1 MIWWAR
7 SSRDCAGRGRT
18 PGRDE
23 SPTVSRGLSVK
34 WHRDIAPPVI
44 LVVILALG
52 WYFVAKVGGLGSFV
66 LPSPVDVARAAW
78 ETRGLLL
85 DAVGTTMLATVIGLA
100 LALVAGVGLAALV
113 DFWPLARRALYPL
126 LVVSQTIQILAIA
139 PILVIWF
146 GFGMAPTVSIVVL
159 FCFFPLTIST
169 ADGLSSSDPELI
181 ALLRAMGAK
190 RRQIWKMVRVP
201 SALPSFFTGLRM
213 AVTYSVVAATIGEWV
228 GGSPGLG
235 LYLLRS
241 KNSLATDQVFAA
253 MFVTSLL
260 SVALFLLVRA
270 IERTALPWYYSSQR
284 EEQWEGQGIY

>member
-1 MIWWAR
+1 MKWR
-7 SSRDCAGRGRT
+7 RD
-18 PGRDE
+18 
-23 SPTVSRGLSVK
+23 V
-34 WHRDIAPPVI
+34 APPVALI
-44 LVVILALG
+44 VILALG
-52 WYFVAKVGGLGSFV
+52 WYFVTRVSGLGSFV
-66 LPSPVDVARAAW
+66 LPSPVDVARAGW
-78 ETRGLLL
+78 ETRDLLL
-85 DAVGTTMLATVIGLA
+85 DAIGTTLLATSIGLA
-100 LALVAGVGLAALV
+100 LAILAGIGLAALV

-169 ADGLSSSDPELI
+169 ADGLASSDPEAI
-181 ALLRAMGAK
+181 ALLRTMGAN
-190 RRQIWKMVRVP
+190 RRQIWRMVRLP

-241 KNSLATDQVFAA
+241 KNALATDQVFAA
-253 MFVTSLL
+253 MLITSLL
-260 SVALFLLVRA
+260 SIALFVLVYFV
-270 IERTALPWYYSSQR
+270 ERVTVPWYHSAQR
-284 EEQWEGQGIY
+284 KEQWEGQGIY